1 MKAFTGDP
9 YISADVDAIIANLE
23 NINAKDKRALVTG
36 GAGFLGSWI
45 IDTLL
50 TMGAHVICIDNL
62 SSGSESNIS
71 HMLPSPKFTFIKADV
86 SEIFSIDTDIDIIF
100 HMASRASPFEF
111 QVHPLEILKS
121 NTLGTLNSLEIARM
135 KKARFLFTSTS
146 EIYGDPAIVPTP
158 ETYYGNVNSVGIRGC
173 YDEAKR
179 CGEAYVMAYKRQF
192 NLDVRIARIF
202 NTYGPRM
209 RNDGIYARALPR
221 FLSQAIKNEPIT
233 VFGDGKQTRSF
244 CYVSD
249 QIAGLLTFAFHPQAG
264 EQIINI
270 GDDHEI
276 TILTLAQKIKSLVN
290 SSSTITFDALPQDD
304 PRRRQPDISKA
315 KEILNWR
322 PRVALNDGLTKMVK
336 WFEETK
342 HPL

>member
-1 MKAFTGDP
+1 MKAFTGDSF
-9 YISADVDAIIANLE
+9 ISTDIDFIMANLE
-23 NINAKDKRALVTG
+23 SIDARDKKVLVTG

-45 IDTLL
+45 SETLL
-50 TMGAHVICIDNL
+50 SMGAHVTCIDKL

-71 HMLPSPKFTFIKADV
+71 YLLSSPNFAFVKGDV
-86 SEIFSIDTDIDIIF
+86 SETYSIDTDVDIVF

-111 QVHPLEILKS
+111 KEYPLEILKS
-121 NTLGTLNSLEIARM
+121 NTLGTLNSLEIARK

-146 EIYGDPAIVPTP
+146 EVYGDPAVVPTP
-158 ETYYGNVNSVGIRGC
+158 ETYFGNVNSIGVRGC

-192 NLDVRIARIF
+192 NLDIRIARIF

-221 FLSQAIKNEPIT
+221 FLSQALKNEAIT
-233 VFGDGKQTRSF
+233 VFGEGKQTRSF

-249 QIAGLLTFAFHPQAG
+249 QIAGLLTFAFHPEAG
-264 EQIINI
+264 GEVINI
-270 GDDHEI
+270 GSNHEI
-276 TILTLAQKIKSLVN
+276 TIMMLAKRIKELVG
-290 SSSTITFDALPQDD
+290 SSSEITFNTLPPDD

-315 KEILNWR
+315 KGTLGWQ
-322 PRVALNDGLTKMVK
+322 PKVDLNDGLTKTVK
-336 WFEETK
+336 WFKETK